1 MSEFVVQLIGFVG
14 VAFFILSYQIRSNR
28 TLFLCQLMGCLIFCA
43 QFILMGAYTGAL
55 SLTVSIARNALLLK
69 ADDWKW
75 VRSKATLS
83 AILAL
88 LLIITARTWA
98 GWISLL
104 PFTAVSVASIGYW
117 SNNARKIRLSQLLV
131 GSPCTLVYDLM
142 VGSWGGVT
150 SEAIT
155 LVSILI
161 SIYRFGWRNLGD
173 EASFVHTSAKGK

>member
-1 MSEFVVQLIGFVG
+1 MSEFAVQMIGFAG

-28 TLFLCQLMGCLIFCA
+28 MLFLCQLMGCLIFCA
-43 QFILMGAYTGAL
+43 QFIIMGAYTGAL
-55 SLTVSIARNALLLK
+55 SLTVSVARNMLLLK

-88 LLIITARTWA
+88 LLVITMCTWA
-98 GWISLL
+98 GWVSLL
-104 PFTAVSVASIGYW
+104 PFAAVSAASIGYW

-131 GSPCTLVYDLM
+131 GSPCTLIYDM
-142 VGSWGGVT
+142 IVGSWGGVT

-155 LVSILI
+155 LISILVSIF
-161 SIYRFGWRNLGD
+161 RFGWRNLGD
-173 EASFVHTSAKGK
+173 ETSAFHASAKGK

>member
-1 MSEFVVQLIGFVG
+1 MSEFVVQLIGFAG
-14 VAFFILSYQIRSNR
+14 VAFFIISYQIRSNR
-28 TLFLCQLMGCLIFCA
+28 ALFLCQLVGCLIFCA
-43 QFILMGAYTGAL
+43 QFIIMGAYTGAL

-69 ADDWKW
+69 ADEWKW

-88 LLIITARTWA
+88 LLIITASTWA
-98 GWISLL
+98 GWVSLL

-117 SNNARKIRLSQLLV
+117 SNNARKIRLAQLLV
-131 GSPCTLVYDLM
+131 GSPCTLIYDLM

-155 LVSILI
+155 LVSILV

-173 EASFVHTSAKGK
+173 EASAVHTSAKGK

>member
-1 MSEFVVQLIGFVG
+1 MSEFVVQMIGFVG

-28 TLFLCQLMGCLIFCA
+28 TLFLCQLMGCLIFCT
-43 QFILMGAYTGAL
+43 QFIIMGAYTGAL

-75 VRSKATLS
+75 VRSKVTLS
-83 AILAL
+83 AILTL
-88 LLIITARTWA
+88 LLIITVSTWA

-117 SNNARKIRLSQLLV
+117 SDNARKIRLSQLLV
-131 GSPCTLVYDLM
+131 GSPCTLIYDLT

-155 LVSILI
+155 LVSILV
-161 SIYRFGWRNLGD
+161 SIARFGWKNLGD
-173 EASFVHTSAKGK
+173 EASVVHHTTKGK

>member
-1 MSEFVVQLIGFVG
+1 MSEFFVQLTGFVG

-28 TLFLCQLMGCLIFCA
+28 VLFLCQLMGCLIFCA

-88 LLIITARTWA
+88 LLIITVSTWA

-104 PFTAVSVASIGYW
+104 PFTAVGAASIGYW
-117 SNNARKIRLSQLLV
+117 SDNARKIRLSQLLV

-155 LVSILI
+155 LVSILV
-161 SIYRFGWRNLGD
+161 SIYRFGWKKLG
-173 EASFVHTSAKGK
+173 EGALAVHTSAKGK